1 MTTIG
6 ITGHSSLA
14 PSSVPLIENGLRRAI
29 VTFAPDDLVGLTCL
43 AKGADQIFAQLVLDL
58 GGRLKVIVPAADYGH
73 IPDPAE
79 RARYRTLLDAA
90 HAVHT
95 MPFPTAGPAA
105 YLAATEEL
113 IRRSDVLLAVWDGGP
128 PDGRGGTA
136 DAVDHAR
143 CVGREPVVVWPA
155 GAAKG

>member
-1 MTTIG
+1 MITVG

-14 PSSVPLIENGLRRAI
+14 PPAIPLITSALREVLAEY
-29 VTFAPDDLVGLTCL
+29 VCDDVVGVTCL

-58 GGRLKVIVPAADYGH
+58 GGRIEVIIPAADYDR

-79 RARYRTLLDAA
+79 RARFHALLQAA
-90 HAVHT
+90 TSVHR
-95 MPFPTAGPAA
+95 MPFTAVGPAA
-105 YLAATEEL
+105 YLAASREA

-143 CVGREPVVVWPA
+143 RNGREPVVVWPP
-155 GAAKG
+155 GAARE